1 MKIILSRKGFDSANG
16 ECPNPIFP
24 DGTMLSL
31 PIPSEDK
38 LNYKDIVYNGMTY
51 EKLLMELNPGVEYK
65 GCHLDPDIRCNVRT
79 QKTENWKPAFGQI
92 NQAQTYLM
100 NAGVEEGDL
109 FLFFGRFQ
117 DVIKNIHGEWMFNRK
132 SPIKHIIYGYLQVG
146 KVLTAK
152 DDIEA
157 YYWHPH
163 ASDKRINNPKNAL
176 YIPSDYLQ
184 FNREWQGYG
193 VWNYDERRVLT
204 LDGFRTATWKDY
216 SFLQPQNIFGNRKN
230 SAKTEG
236 LYYAGIW
243 QELVI
248 KENIEATEWAIQL
261 FNAAPAKRA
270 LVK

>member
-1 MKIILSRKGFDSANG
+1 MLVILGIGVLLNYLRELGNMGLNDFEVEFFSRKTIN
-16 ECPNPIFP
+16 
-24 DGTMLSL
+24 
-31 PIPSEDK
+31 
-38 LNYKDIVYNGMTY
+38 
-51 EKLLMELNPGVEYK
+51 
-65 GCHLDPDIRCNVRT
+65 NV
-79 QKTENWKPAFGQI
+79 
-92 NQAQTYLM
+92 
-100 NAGVEEGDL
+100 DC
-109 FLFFGRFQ
+109 
-117 DVIKNIHGEWMFNRK
+117 
-132 SPIKHIIYGYLQVG
+132 KHIIYGYLQVG

-230 SAKTEG
+230 SAKTDG

-243 QELVI
+243 QELLI
-248 KENIEATEWAIQL
+248 KENTEATEWAIQL